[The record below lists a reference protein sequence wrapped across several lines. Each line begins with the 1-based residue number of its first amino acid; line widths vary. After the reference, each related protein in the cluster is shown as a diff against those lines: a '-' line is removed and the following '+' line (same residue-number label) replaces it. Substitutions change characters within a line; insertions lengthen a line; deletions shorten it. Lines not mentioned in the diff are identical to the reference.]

1 MTKHSVIKVITGYV
15 FSCLVTAGWGQTEG
29 PNLIIRADD
38 MGSFRAANI
47 ACIEG
52 YKNGIETSI
61 EVMAVTPWFPEAA
74 KLLRENPGVDVG
86 LHLTITSEWD
96 NIKWR
101 PLTHC
106 PSLIDSNGYFSP

>member
-74 KLLRENPGVDVG
+74 CRHRKGSVLLM
-86 LHLTITSEWD
+86 SM
-96 NIKWR
+96 
-101 PLTHC
+101 
-106 PSLIDSNGYFSP
+106 SLSLFSC

>member
-1 MTKHSVIKVITGYV
+1 MTKHNVIKVITGYV

-86 LHLTITSEWD
+86 LHLTITLMSD
-96 NIKWR
+96 CI
-101 PLTHC
+101 
-106 PSLIDSNGYFSP
+106 